1 MADIYEKIDEI
12 GEYIEQAKV
21 IPVINQKLL
30 DVNYLMRALEELYA
44 AIPAEVKEA
53 REVLRDAKIK
63 QEEIQKQTEELM
75 GKTKKE
81 CEKMMTIAQTESRKM
96 VDQHEIRSM
105 AEEQARSIQSQVI
118 EEIERMRDEALQEI
132 EDLRKETLEKARS
145 LEERAMHRAHEI
157 KAGADKYAED
167 VLNHID
173 TTVSQIQSVSKSG
186 RKYFI
191 DHSEKDL
198 MGSASMN

>member
-1 MADIYEKIDEI
+1 MSDIYEKIDEI

-21 IPVINQKLL
+21 IPVLNQKVL

-44 AIPAEVKEA
+44 SVPAEIKEA

-63 QEEIQKQTEELM
+63 QEEIQTQAEELM
-75 GKTKKE
+75 NKTKRE
-81 CEKMMTIAQTESRKM
+81 CEKMMAIAQNESHRL
-96 VDQHEIRSM
+96 VEQHEIRSM
-105 AEEQARSIQSQVI
+105 AEEQARMIQSQVI
-118 EEIERMRDEALQEI
+118 EEIEAMRREAFQEI
-132 EDLRKETLEKARS
+132 EELRKETLEKARM
-145 LEERAMHRAHEI
+145 LEERAMQRAHEI

-173 TTVSQIQSVSKSG
+173 ATVAQIQAVSKSG

-191 DHSEKDL
+191 EHSEKDL
-198 MGSASMN
+198 MGSASLN